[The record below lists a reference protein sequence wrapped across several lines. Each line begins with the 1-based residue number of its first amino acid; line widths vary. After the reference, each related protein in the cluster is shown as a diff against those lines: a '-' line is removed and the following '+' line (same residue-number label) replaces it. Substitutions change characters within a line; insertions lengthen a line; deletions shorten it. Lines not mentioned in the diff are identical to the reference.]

1 LFSQE
6 GIPVIDTNTV
16 SRDTIPF
23 DTISPGLKLIS
34 PHAIDKQV
42 IYSSRGAKKN
52 DLINKTATMIDGANV
67 KYGDIEITADSI
79 VFNMAKNT
87 VFAAGRRD
95 TTGKII
101 GTPVFKEGNTQEIE
115 SDSLIY
121 NFVTRK
127 AIVYNIVTKQDEGLL
142 RSKVTKLLDDG
153 TSNIARSTYSTCDA
167 EVRIST

>member
-1 LFSQE
+1 VIVQFFPLFSQE

-95 TTGKII
+95 TTVHTGTLVFGNPGDERSLSII
-101 GTPVFKEGNTQEIE
+101 LNP
-115 SDSLIY
+115 
-121 NFVTRK
+121 K
-127 AIVYNIVTKQDEGLL
+127 AIVYNIVNKQDERLL
-142 RSKVTKLLDDG
+142 RS
-153 TSNIARSTYSTCDA
+153 R
-167 EVRIST
+167 